1 MIGVETKTMET
12 GIMRMLGTNKR
23 GLVTMVAIQS
33 TMFVTPA
40 ILTAFALSFPMIALC
55 YVKVFQ
61 EKLTEGFEPVP
72 QPSAV
77 IQALLVGITIPALSS
92 ILPILSVLGQN
103 LNDALNFSRSRVK
116 AVFVTITLKS
126 KENTVPFIII
136 GVISFGYGLA
146 IYYLLPLSLLAMNFS
161 LILEVFFLILLG
173 LLLGLTL
180 LAINL

>member
-1 MIGVETKTMET
+1 
-12 GIMRMLGTNKR
+12 
-23 GLVTMVAIQS
+23 
-33 TMFVTPA
+33 
-40 ILTAFALSFPMIALC
+40 
-55 YVKVFQ
+55 
-61 EKLTEGFEPVP
+61 
-72 QPSAV
+72 V